1 MSPDLPAGVTVE
13 FANSLDADDIAD
25 LWVELAADQ
34 RRHGSN
40 LLPDANRTRV
50 HETMLK
56 HVVTNTA
63 LVARHD
69 DDVVG
74 FVTFGQESER
84 FQQDVTRGIVHNI
97 YVEEDHRG
105 KGIGTALLRTAEE
118 TLVDRGVDTLGLQ
131 AMAANDAAREFYRR
145 HGYEPHQV
153 EFEKSAESDSL
164 TTDD

>member
-1 MSPDLPAGVTVE
+1 MSPDLPSGVTVE
-13 FANSLDADDIAD
+13 SANSLDADGIAD
-25 LWVELAADQ
+25 LWVELAEDQ
-34 RRHGSN
+34 RQHGSS
-40 LLPDANRTRV
+40 LLPEANRTRV

-63 LVARHD
+63 LVARLE
-69 DDVVG
+69 DDVIG

-84 FQQDVTRGIVHNI
+84 FRQDVTRGIVHNI
-97 YVEEDHRG
+97 YVQKDHRG
-105 KGIGTALLRTAEE
+105 KGIGTVLLSTAEE
-118 TLVDRGVDTLGLQ
+118 TLVDRGVDTLSLQ

-145 HGYEPHQV
+145 HGYEPHRV